1 MADETESTWENTVKN
16 EVAEMAH
23 QTRRSPE
30 NREIGSGADG
40 WGPANKCGCRGVVE
54 GLSSSMRWKKFLRW
68 QCADGISMY
77 SRFVHARFERALQAI
92 SGLGP
97 VHPAGRPLIKC
108 GCRGNFSFSQVF
120 SH

>member
-1 MADETESTWENTVKN
+1 MSDETESTWKNTVKN

-40 WGPANKCGCRGVVE
+40 WEPANKCGCRGVVE

-68 QCADGISMY
+68 QFAEVCESANTDLSIY
-77 SRFVHARFERALQAI
+77 SRFVLAPHWA
-92 SGLGP
+92 
-97 VHPAGRPLIKC
+97 
-108 GCRGNFSFSQVF
+108 
-120 SH
+120 

>member
-1 MADETESTWENTVKN
+1 MRLVPPTEAELLWRESLFEMIGGAHMADETESTWENTVKN

-40 WGPANKCGCRGVVE
+40 WEPANKCGCRGVVE

-77 SRFVHARFERALQAI
+77 SRFVLATHSA
-92 SGLGP
+92 
-97 VHPAGRPLIKC
+97 
-108 GCRGNFSFSQVF
+108 
-120 SH
+120 